1 MASETETTEDVVTES
16 QVTDDTAEVV
26 EFTTIPDDAD
36 TEKDESEPTL
46 WDALSDEENDVN
58 TMVWHID
65 LSFTVGDL
73 GDVREVFATTNK
85 AKAVARIFNIVS
97 SPDVKEPCDF
107 DASQY
112 TTRVQAIKAFFDGVD
127 KRNLFIALV
136 PLY

>member
-1 MASETETTEDVVTES
+1 MASEAKKKKVEDVDE
-16 QVTDDTAEVV
+16 EVV
-26 EFTTIPDDAD
+26 EFTTVSDKTDSEEDA
-36 TEKDESEPTL
+36 TTL
-46 WDALSDEENDVN
+46 WDALEEEKNDVN

>member
-107 DASQY
+107 DASLF
-112 TTRVQAIKAFFDGVD
+112 TTKMQAIRSFFDGVD
-127 KRNLFIALV
+127 DRNLFVGLV
-136 PLY
+136 PVF